1 MKDKDTIL
9 LEQAY
14 IKILL
19 KEDPDNTIV
28 PKTNHRLN
36 WDDDDAR
43 AFGYVNIDKELKLYI
58 KTPLVFK
65 DFGPKWHNKFYIQ
78 YEDDQQET
86 HGDLMKRIMKEVFKS
101 PQGIIE
107 GGIFDNVL
115 PAKFSS
121 YLGKAIDLS
130 KNPFSPEDFFTL
142 TKELIFKKLNST
154 INAREFLA
162 PAGRIW
168 IDANVVSF
176 WARRREVTAE
186 HLNALFEY
194 VYIPMEQAYKF
205 HIEFLGD
212 ISGPTQTVGEYLS
225 NTKAPIY
232 SKEEQEASDKK
243 AAEDMAKAHEA
254 AALGT
259 KDKDVQ
265 KIIDDRK
272 KAMSNRESEL
282 RTKGIIPSL
291 QTRQQTMTS
300 ESYKK

>member
-1 MKDKDTIL
+1 MKSKDQQL
-9 LEQAY
+9 LEEAY
-14 IKILL
+14 MKILL

-28 PKTNHRLN
+28 PKTNHRVN

-107 GGIFDNVL
+107 GGIFDHVL

-142 TKELIFKKLNST
+142 TKELIFKKLNRT
-154 INAREFLA
+154 INAREFLV

-168 IDANVVSF
+168 TDANVVSF

-186 HLNALFEY
+186 HLNALFEG

-205 HIEFLGD
+205 HIEFIGD
-212 ISGPTQTVGEYLS
+212 LYGPTQTVGEYLS

-232 SKEEQEASDKK
+232 SKEEQEASNKK
-243 AAEDMAKAHEA
+243 AAEDMAKAHAA

-265 KIIDDRK
+265 KIIDARK
-272 KAMSNRESEL
+272 QAMARMNHQL
-282 RTKGIIPSL
+282 RNQGTIPSIATT
-291 QTRQQTMTS
+291 QRAMTS
-300 ESYKK
+300 ESNKY